1 MLKIGL
7 CHTSAEYDPRGSA
20 FGDYRWTNFLYASQ
34 LDYVS
39 GWAGQRIGANEAP
52 LGECLRENK
61 FLAVRFIMQLGFA
74 YYHSGCTLF
83 VLNVLGE
90 SRTSDTERMSSF

>member
-1 MLKIGL
+1 MSRLSHSAPSIGL
-7 CHTSAEYDPRGSA
+7 AGGLHLWIIVGQ
-20 FGDYRWTNFLYASQ
+20 NFLYASQ